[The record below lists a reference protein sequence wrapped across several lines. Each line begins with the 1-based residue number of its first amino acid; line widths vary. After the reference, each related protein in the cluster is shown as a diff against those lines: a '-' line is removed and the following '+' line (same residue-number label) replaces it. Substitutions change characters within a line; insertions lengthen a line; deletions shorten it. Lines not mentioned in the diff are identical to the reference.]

1 MKKLLKSKICEFGKS
16 QTFWLKKKK
25 VETQNV
31 LLGSTIRTLNHC
43 CYLYK
48 ANERFY
54 EINHH
59 RILISNWILEVRF
72 FFYVKSKF
80 YSLFSFILI
89 TYKNNS
95 LNATKII
102 LSFFSKFLF
111 SPKNCVL
118 ITSISPCNWWTSNHA
133 MVWVLIN

>member
-1 MKKLLKSKICEFGKS
+1 MKFVDLGKVKHFGS
-16 QTFWLKKKK
+16 KKKK
-25 VETQNV
+25 KKLKRKMCFWEAPNAHSIIVV
-31 LLGSTIRTLNHC
+31 IF
-43 CYLYK
+43 YK

-133 MVWVLIN
+133 IVWVLVN